1 MLLVVTAIAL
11 VLSVPLAGGR
21 LTRLADIRIRAVWA
35 VLLAVAI
42 QVGISDVAPGGS
54 HWVHVALN
62 IASYALDAYFLFA
75 NRRIAGVP
83 IVALGAGLNVI
94 AISINGGVMP
104 ASASALRIAGIDPRA
119 GFDNSAHLVHAHLA
133 FLGDVIPVPGPWPI
147 GNVLS
152 VGDLTIFIGALIV
165 LHTACGSRLFR
176 RRRGRARISGDARG
190 STAGI

>member
-11 VLSVPLAGGR
+11 LITVPLAGGS
-21 LTRLADIRIRAVWA
+21 LSRLADIRIRAVWA
-35 VLLAVAI
+35 VLLAAAI
-42 QVGISDVAPGGS
+42 QVGISDVVPGGS
-54 HWVHVALN
+54 HGIHVALN

-75 NRRIAGVP
+75 NRRLTGVP
-83 IVALGAGLNVI
+83 IVALGAALNI
-94 AISINGGVMP
+94 LAISINGGVMP
-104 ASASALRIAGIDPRA
+104 ASASALRISGIDPRA
-119 GFDNSAHLVHAHLA
+119 GFDNSAHLVSAHLA

-165 LHTACGSRLFR
+165 LHHACGSRLFARNR
-176 RRRGRARISGDARG
+176 RSARISADARG